1 MMINRLSHLFF
12 CLVLFSGKVY
22 STKYFIK
29 FTDKYNST
37 FSVSDPSAFLSTKA
51 IQRRSDQNIPI
62 TGSDLPVNSFYV
74 DSLRN
79 MGAGI
84 LNTSKWMN
92 GVSVECDS
100 ILYHDILN
108 LPFVESG
115 KRVLRIMDPKEKKIK
130 KTIESSPVLVNQGML
145 RSQSFDYGGSFNQ
158 IHLMN
163 GEYLHDKGFTGEGIS
178 IAVLDAGFFM
188 VDQLSVFDSLR
199 NQNRIL
205 GTWDFVDNEATVYED
220 NSHGMQVLSCMAG
233 NLPGQLIGTAPQGS
247 YWLLRSEDVASEFII
262 EEYNWIS
269 AAEFADSVGA
279 DIISSSLGYSTFD
292 DSSMDHTYAD
302 MDGNTTPVSIG
313 ADMAASK
320 GILVILSA
328 GNNGNSPWHYISAP
342 SDADSALCVAA
353 VDEYGYKAGFSSWGP
368 SSDGQVKPNVAAKGQ
383 QTTIANSSG
392 GVSTGNGTSYACPV
406 LAGSAAC
413 LWQAHPDKS
422 NMEVFNAIQQ
432 SANYYQSPG
441 DSLGYGIPNFIVADL
456 LLGGTELNLL
466 TSDNLLGIYPNPF
479 GERLEMKFFSAQS
492 HKLNIQVYDAI
503 GKVVLERTEA
513 INKAAM
519 NTIVLPSLSSIQQ
532 GIYFVL
538 IQSEEKQFLRK
549 VIKY

>member
-1 MMINRLSHLFF
+1 MINRLSHLFF